1 MQKKNIF
8 SWLHTRTNSAYKSS
22 VATLPINYLQ
32 SYVHPCVIKNIPHIV
47 YPRGLEE
54 KQPELFAKL
63 HQFYSKKGYKLK
75 EDQRTKNS
83 NKQYVNKRQRWAP
96 ILLFTA
102 SMFFENSANADIEI
116 NIIDSQ
122 SIQHQQVELQL
133 ISNQN
138 IRNKIKQNINIHTPL
153 TTKKYKNNNSEIA
166 LSLYRLLKKHYIKKE
181 LDPDFINDDLKQ
193 IASYYSYFPEVV
205 TLLQTLKTKNWE
217 LSYDESNWV
226 TTASGNS
233 LDVEKAVIS
242 FNTRSAAQLKLNKA
256 CKQNPICIAS
266 PADALLHEL
275 LHTHSMLVNTEL
287 FLAQGGMGGVMYPY
301 THEYSV
307 IDAERQLYAKMSRR
321 DDIKRPQRREHTGRL
336 VKANCPTCIN

>member
-1 MQKKNIF
+1 MKQNYILK
-8 SWLHTRTNSAYKSS
+8 WLHNRTHSTYKPSETTRP
-22 VATLPINYLQ
+22 VHYLQ
-32 SYVHPCVIKNIPHIV
+32 SYVHPCVINNKPHIV
-47 YPRGLEE
+47 YPRGL
-54 KQPELFAKL
+54 KDKDPELYSKL
-63 HQFYSKKGYKLK
+63 YQFYSNKGYKLK
-75 EDQRTKNS
+75 EDQRTNDS
-83 NKQYVNKRQRWAP
+83 QHQFANKRKRWAP

-116 NIIDSQ
+116 NIVDAESL
-122 SIQHQQVELQL
+122 QHQQVELHL

-138 IRNKIKQNINIHTPL
+138 IRNKIQQDINYHSPL
-153 TTKKYKNNNSEIA
+153 TTERYRNNNPEVA
-166 LSLYRLLKKHYIKKE
+166 LNIYRLLTSHYIKKE
-181 LDPDFINDDLKQ
+181 NDPEYITDDLKK
-193 IASYYSYFPEVV
+193 IARYYSNFPEVV
-205 TLLQTLKTKNWE
+205 SLIQTLKNKNWE

-275 LHTHSMLVNTEL
+275 LHTHGMLVNTET
-287 FLAQGGMGGVMYPY
+287 FLAQGGMAGVMYPY
-301 THEYSV
+301 THEYSI
-307 IDAERQLYAKMSRR
+307 IDAERQLYAKMSQR
-321 DDIKRPQRREHTGRL
+321 DEVKRPQRREHTGRL